1 MIPRLKVRVGNARS
15 KGRGV
20 FATCQIRKGEIVE
33 VAPIIVVIGKDERR
47 FKKLQL
53 IKYCYNWGPR
63 GNQTALVL
71 GFGCLYNHSYDP
83 NIGHSQRLKR
93 KEMVFR
99 ALRDI
104 AQGEELTH
112 NYNGPPTDRS
122 SIRFTRNSWE
132 RM

>member
-1 MIPRLKVRVGNARS
+1 MVSQVKVKTTRR

-20 FATCQIRKGEIVE
+20 FANCRIRKGEIVE
-33 VAPIIVVIGKDERR
+33 VAPVIVVISKDERR

-53 IKYCYNWGPR
+53 INYCYNWGTR

-71 GFGCLYNHSYDP
+71 GCGCLYNHSYDP
-83 NIGHSQRLKR
+83 NVEHSQRLKR

-112 NYNGPPTDRS
+112 NYNGSLTDRS
-122 SIRFTRNSWE
+122 PIRFTRNSWE